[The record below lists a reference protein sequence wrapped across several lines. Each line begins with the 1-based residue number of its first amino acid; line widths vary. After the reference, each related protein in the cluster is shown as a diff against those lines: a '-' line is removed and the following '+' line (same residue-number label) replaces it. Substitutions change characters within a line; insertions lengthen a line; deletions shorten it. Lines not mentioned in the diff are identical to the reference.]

1 MRAEVTRQTIR
12 ISEPDPFGD
21 VTLAPEA
28 ATGLS
33 EAQLARSMAEA
44 LIEAAPASSS
54 ETLKLLRKLF
64 PNSPLTA
71 RVAALGAL
79 MRR

>member
-1 MRAEVTRQTIR
+1 MRAQFTRHTVR
-12 ISEPDPFGD
+12 ISEPEAFGE

-28 ATGLS
+28 VTGLS
-33 EAQLARSMAEA
+33 EAQLARSMADA
-44 LIEAAPASSS
+44 LVEAAPANGA
-54 ETLKLLRKLF
+54 EALHLLRRFF
-64 PNSPLTA
+64 PNSPLTI